1 MKPEYHKSFRK
12 QFDKLPLKI
21 QDKFEKCLKLF
32 IDDQFHPLL
41 NNHPLN
47 GEYEGYRS
55 INITGDIRA
64 IFYIKPDSNCVFIN
78 IGSHSELYE

>member
-1 MKPEYHKSFRK
+1 MKPEYHKRFRK

-47 GEYEGYRS
+47 LEY
-55 INITGDIRA
+55 
-64 IFYIKPDSNCVFIN
+64 
-78 IGSHSELYE
+78 